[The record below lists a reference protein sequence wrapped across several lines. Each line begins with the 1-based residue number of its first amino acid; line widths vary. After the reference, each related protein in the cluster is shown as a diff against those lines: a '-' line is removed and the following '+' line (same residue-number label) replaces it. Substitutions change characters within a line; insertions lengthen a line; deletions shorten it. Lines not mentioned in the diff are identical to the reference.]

1 VKSWIRWHNQRQ
13 QKAHG
18 LDRVL
23 MNVTPTSSSWM
34 NLVECFFR
42 DLTEDVVREGSFTS
56 VDELVQA
63 IMAYLAER
71 NLNPKPYVWKKKG
84 EEILAK
90 IQRGVKPPRPTIMYS
105 QLRDTTLGLG

>member
-1 VKSWIRWHNQRQ
+1 MKSWIRWRNQQQ

-18 LDRVL
+18 LDRVV
-23 MNVTPTSSSWM
+23 MHFTPTSSAWM
-34 NLVECFFR
+34 NLVERFFR

-56 VDELVQA
+56 VDELVHA
-63 IMAYLAER
+63 MMGYLGER

-90 IQRGVKPPRPTIMYS
+90 IHRAREAIKRNNNV
-105 QLRDTTLGLG
+105 